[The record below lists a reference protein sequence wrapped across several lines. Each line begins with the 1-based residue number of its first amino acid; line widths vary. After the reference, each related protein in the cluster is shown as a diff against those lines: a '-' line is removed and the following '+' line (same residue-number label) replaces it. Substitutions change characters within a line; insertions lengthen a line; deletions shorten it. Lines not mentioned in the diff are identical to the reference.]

1 MQERNPP
8 AMQEAGVVGFSVMVR
23 RRIDVV
29 GLVGGL
35 LVFALSAAVA
45 ADGIAFGEVAVF
57 EAVNSLA
64 DWLYYA
70 IWPFMQFG
78 VFVTIPIL
86 VVVALAMRKVR
97 LAVAMAISGVGVY
110 LLAVVAKGIVDR
122 ARPAALLADVSS
134 RETFVEGSLGF
145 PSGHAAVAAALTM
158 VVTPY
163 LPGRWRYLPITLLA
177 IVFVGRLYVGA
188 HLPLDLIGGAALGF
202 AAGGVANLIVGTPDT
217 TSMDA
222 VPAPEEAST

>member
-1 MQERNPP
+1 
-8 AMQEAGVVGFSVMVR
+8 MVR

-35 LVFALSAAVA
+35 LVFVLSATLA
-45 ADGIAFGEVAVF
+45 ADRVAFGEVGLF

-64 DWLYYA
+64 DWLYLA

-86 VVVALAMRKVR
+86 VVVALAMRRVR
-97 LAVAMAISGVGVY
+97 LAIAMAISGVGVY
-110 LLAVVAKGIVDR
+110 ALAVVAKGIVDR
-122 ARPAALLADVSS
+122 GRPAALLAGVES

-158 VVTPY
+158 VLTPY
-163 LPGRWRYLPITLLA
+163 LPGRWRYVPIALLA
-177 IVFVGRLYVGA
+177 IVGVGRLYVGA

-202 AAGGVANLIVGTPDT
+202 AAGSLANLIVGVPEANTHVR
-217 TSMDA
+217 

>member
-1 MQERNPP
+1 
-8 AMQEAGVVGFSVMVR
+8 MVR

-35 LVFALSAAVA
+35 LVFALSATVA
-45 ADGIAFGEVAVF
+45 ADGIAFGEIAVF
-57 EAVNSLA
+57 EAINSLA

-86 VVVALAMRKVR
+86 VVVALAMRRVR
-97 LAVAMAISGVGVY
+97 LAIAMAISGVGVY
-110 LLAVVAKGIVDR
+110 VLAVVAKGIVDR
-122 ARPAALLADVSS
+122 GRPAALLAGVEG

-163 LPGRWRYLPITLLA
+163 LPGRWRYVPISLLA

-202 AAGGVANLIVGTPDT
+202 AAGSLANLIVGVPDGNEPV
-217 TSMDA
+217 A
-222 VPAPEEAST
+222 VPAHEEAAT